1 MPDGKLETKDVDVM
15 VEHVLAEKNGIV
27 TVTIQDGVIL
37 EIKHESTKR
46 RVKQPNK

>member
-1 MPDGKLETKDVDVM
+1 MTDGKIEIKDVDTT
-15 VEHVLAEKNGIV
+15 VEHVLAEKNGTV

-46 RVKQPNK
+46 RKREK